1 MTTDTRYADTR
12 YAVVT
17 FGTSPRRTVFR
28 DQKAAIRVA
37 AAALGRGSCTCAR
50 VYECDT
56 PALARSA
63 DISEVRSGERVVF
76 HA

>member
-1 MTTDTRYADTR
+1 MTTDTR

-17 FGTSPRRTVFR
+17 FGAAPRRTVFR
-28 DQKAAIRVA
+28 RETDARRVA
-37 AAALGRGSCTCAR
+37 ESALGRGSCTCAR

-56 PALARSA
+56 LALARSA

-76 HA
+76 SA